1 MKARDKYCTSYCD
14 NIFAAISK
22 MLLLQF
28 RFARE
33 SACLDAF
40 SSSEIN
46 QTNAHVKQQVIGTHF
61 DDYRLKNSPHC
72 RRLLS
77 VFVAYVLLVSKA
89 LGVH

>member
-1 MKARDKYCTSYCD
+1 MLVTNSCISFCQC
-14 NIFAAISK
+14 IFDAIYQK
-22 MLLLQF
+22 RCF
-28 RFARE
+28 YNFARE
-33 SACLDAF
+33 SARLDAF

-46 QTNAHVKQQVIGTHF
+46 QTNVHVKQQVIGTHF